1 MGETAWRSGATPPI
15 PAARRRLLETIGQE
29 VALFGTGDGAHRLD
43 PRVMDALARVPREQF
58 VPADL
63 AARAYDNRPLP
74 IGHGQT
80 ISQPLIVAVMT
91 HLLRLRPDARVL
103 EVGTGSGYQTAIL
116 AELAGEVVTIE
127 VVADLAATAAA
138 RLRALGHDN
147 VEFHS
152 GDGAAGCPE
161 RAPFDAIMVTA
172 AGRSVPPALVD
183 QLAPGGRM
191 VIPLGGD
198 PLAQDLFLLE
208 KDQAG
213 GVRQRR
219 LFPVA
224 FVPLTGPAPRDQDAP

>member
-1 MGETAWRSGATPPI
+1 MAEPPSTPGAEPIAAAHRS
-15 PAARRRLLETIGQE
+15 LLETIAHE
-29 VALFGTGDGAHRLD
+29 VALFGTGDGAHELD
-43 PRVMDALARVPREQF
+43 RRVMDALARVPREEF

-80 ISQPLIVAVMT
+80 ISQPLIVALMT
-91 HLLRLRPDARVL
+91 QLLRLGPDARVL
-103 EVGTGSGYQTAIL
+103 EIGTGSGYQTAVL
-116 AELAGEVVTIE
+116 AELAAEVVTVE
-127 VVADLAATAAA
+127 VVADLAATAEA
-138 RLRALGHDN
+138 RLGALGHDN
-147 VEFHS
+147 VEFRI

-172 AGRSVPPALVD
+172 AARNVPPALLD

-198 PLAQDLFLLE
+198 PLAQDLFLIE
-208 KDQAG
+208 KDLGG
-213 GVRQRR
+213 GVRRRR

-224 FVPLTGPAPRDQDAP
+224 FVPLTGGARPGDDAP